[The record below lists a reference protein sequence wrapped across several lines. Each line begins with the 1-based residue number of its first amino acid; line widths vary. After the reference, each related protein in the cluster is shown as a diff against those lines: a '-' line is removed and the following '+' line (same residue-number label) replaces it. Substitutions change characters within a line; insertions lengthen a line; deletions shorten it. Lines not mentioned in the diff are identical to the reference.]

1 MSDARCNMGLSHRWT
16 NVRRPAVAALIAIG
30 LLAATGC
37 DMTPKKIEKTVQE
50 TGTIDEQVD
59 KVMQDFK

>member
-1 MSDARCNMGLSHRWT
+1 MGLSNRWANT
-16 NVRRPAVAALIAIG
+16 WRPMAAAVIAIG

-37 DMTPKKIEKTVQE
+37 DMTPKKIEKTVKE
-50 TGTIDEQVD
+50 TGTTDEQVD